1 MITTEDVVRATGGIL
16 LNGDMRIS
24 FTGVSTDSRTVKP
37 GELFVALKGT
47 KFDGHQFVL
56 EAFEN
61 GAKGAMVSRW
71 PENIN
76 IVDLHRA
83 LSLIQVEDTLK
94 ALGDLAALVRKRFS
108 GRVVAIT
115 GSCGKSTTKELLAQI
130 LSGHFE
136 VAKNPGNWNNLIGVP
151 LSIFQ
156 ASDEAHVWV
165 LELATN
171 QPGEIARL
179 AEIVDP
185 DIAVLVSVHPSHLEG
200 LGDLEGVL
208 KEKLAL
214 FERAKI
220 GSPLIYPY
228 DQREVRKRVESLSSE
243 HWFLSFG
250 FEEGAEV
257 RARGLRL
264 DRRGTHFG
272 LIYQGE
278 EVEVTLP
285 LLGRHFVLD
294 ALAAAAAA
302 LALGLSLSQVAEG
315 LSRGQTLS
323 GRLELKNLGE
333 HLLLDDTYNANPASL
348 EAAVEVVKAL
358 AGEFSRRIAVIG
370 DMKELG
376 QAAEE
381 LHQEAGERLSS
392 VFDHILIV
400 GDHARAVAQGAGSKA
415 EVFSDKETL
424 VERVLSLLDQPSL
437 ILVKGSRAMR
447 MEEVIKALEEKI

>member
-37 GELFVALKGT
+37 GELFVALKGAR
-47 KFDGHQFVL
+47 FDGHQFVL

-61 GAKGAMVSRW
+61 GAKGAIVSRW
-71 PENIN
+71 PENMN
-76 IVDLHRA
+76 IFDLHRA

-108 GRVVAIT
+108 GRVIGIT

-130 LSGHFE
+130 LTGHFK
-136 VAKNPGNWNNLIGVP
+136 VVKNPGNWNNLIGVP

-156 ASDEAHVWV
+156 APERADVWV

-179 AEIVDP
+179 TEIVDP
-185 DIAVLVSVHPSHLEG
+185 DVAVLVSVHPSHLEG
-200 LGDLEGVL
+200 LGDLKGVL
-208 KEKLAL
+208 REKLAL
-214 FERAKI
+214 FEGAKI
-220 GSPLIYPY
+220 GSTLIYPY
-228 DQREVRKRVESLSSE
+228 DQPEVRERVRSLSSG
-243 HWFLSFG
+243 HRFLSFG

-257 RARGLRL
+257 RADKLRL

-278 EVEVTLP
+278 EVEVSLP
-285 LLGRHFVLD
+285 LFGRHFVLD

-302 LALGLSLSQVAEG
+302 LALGLRLSQVAER
-315 LSRGQTLS
+315 LSQGRTLS
-323 GRLELKNLGE
+323 GRLELKPLGK

-348 EAAVEVVKAL
+348 EAACEVVKAL

-381 LHQEAGERLSS
+381 LHQEAGKRLSS
-392 VFDHILIV
+392 VFDYVLAV
-400 GDHARAVAQGAGSKA
+400 GDYAQAIAQGAGSKA
-415 EVFSDKETL
+415 EVFSDKEGL
-424 VERVLSLLDQPSL
+424 IERLLSLLDQPSL

-447 MEEVIKALEEKI
+447 MEEVIQALEEKI